1 MTGFDY
7 AVLLII
13 GLSAL
18 RGLWRGLLAELFALI
33 GWIAALIIAGY
44 TADLLAPYLPA
55 HWPGGAFTQFLL
67 AFILI
72 MIAGMLITGVLGAL
86 FARLI
91 GALGMR
97 TLDSSLGLAF
107 GIVRGILLVVAG
119 AALAGLTD
127 LPRQDFGAMHYFN
140 PMLRRASKYSK
151 RISCRRYWPLAISE
165 SAVLKHSSCAALS
178 ARSQHFQS
186 ISCSTTAFCYCSTA
200 VRMQRALRPRRAA
213 PFICIKP
220 AAWCAMSST
229 RAICAICQVHAALDK
244 SVIRR
249 QARRTA
255 IKKRSLFISMRHTA
269 LFWRTMAI

>member
-67 AFILI
+67 AMF
-72 MIAGMLITGVLGAL
+72 AVMLITGVLGTL
-86 FARLI
+86 FVRLF
-91 GALGMR
+91 GALCMR

-127 LPRQDFGAMHYFN
+127 LPRQDFWRN
-140 PMLRRASKYSK
+140 
-151 RISCRRYWPLAISE
+151 
-165 SAVLKHSSCAALS
+165 
-178 ARSQHFQS
+178 
-186 ISCSTTAFCYCSTA
+186 
-200 VRMQRALRPRRAA
+200 
-213 PFICIKP
+213 
-220 AAWCAMSST
+220 
-229 RAICAICQVHAALDK
+229 
-244 SVIRR
+244 
-249 QARRTA
+249 
-255 IKKRSLFISMRHTA
+255 A
-269 LFWRTMAI
+269 LFQPYVAQGVQILKAHFLPAILAPGDQ

>member
-72 MIAGMLITGVLGAL
+72 MIAVMLITGVLGTL
-86 FARLI
+86 FERLI

-127 LPRQDFGAMHYFN
+127 LPRQDFWRNALFQPYVAQGVQ
-140 PMLRRASKYSK
+140 
-151 RISCRRYWPLAISE
+151 I
-165 SAVLKHSSCAALS
+165 LKA
-178 ARSQHFQS
+178 HFQS

>member
-72 MIAGMLITGVLGAL
+72 MIAVMLITGVLGTL
-86 FARLI
+86 FERLI

-127 LPRQDFGAMHYFN
+127 LPRQDFWRN
-140 PMLRRASKYSK
+140 
-151 RISCRRYWPLAISE
+151 
-165 SAVLKHSSCAALS
+165 
-178 ARSQHFQS
+178 
-186 ISCSTTAFCYCSTA
+186 
-200 VRMQRALRPRRAA
+200 
-213 PFICIKP
+213 
-220 AAWCAMSST
+220 
-229 RAICAICQVHAALDK
+229 
-244 SVIRR
+244 
-249 QARRTA
+249 
-255 IKKRSLFISMRHTA
+255 A
-269 LFWRTMAI
+269 LFQPYVAQGVQILKAHFLPAILAPGDQ